1 MALANCRERECM
13 KINLEDASRNV
24 PLLKGRDPV
33 GAVYRSLIV
42 IGFCLVSGCATHTVK
57 STSYTPAIQATE
69 SVSEDLLLDVGIA
82 VFDPGIDELSSS
94 QKEIVNQDIRIA
106 ESQYVPFLL
115 AETLQRT
122 GNWGMVRVMPNSI
135 SPMDLYLSGTILNSD
150 GESMVL
156 RVTVEDSSGAHWY
169 TREYEEATSRFSYE
183 PSQKR
188 QNDPFQTIYN
198 SVANDLLAYKE
209 KKVGI
214 ADVEKIRA
222 ISELR
227 FAKSFIPEAFENYID
242 VDRNGE
248 FELIALPSDQD
259 PLLGRLRTIR
269 ERDFMFIDTVQ
280 DYYDTYAR
288 QMREPYDSWREQ
300 SFYETLELRELEASA
315 RRRIIAGGVAVL
327 GGLAA
332 ATSGGDYVTQTGG
345 AFGAGAG
352 AYMIKS
358 GFDKRAEAQMHRESL
373 RELGESLENDV
384 APRVIDLQDR
394 TITLS
399 GTVEE
404 QYQQWREILADL
416 YAYESGGL

>member
-1 MALANCRERECM
+1 MNKSLNA
-13 KINLEDASRNV
+13 RNQSV
-24 PLLKGRDPV
+24 F
-33 GAVYRSLIV
+33 YSQTRSLVASVSRLSI
-42 IGFCLVSGCATHTVK
+42 ILGLFWVSGCATHTVK
-57 STSYTPAIQATE
+57 STSYTPAIQAIE
-69 SVSEDLLLDVGIA
+69 SVPENLLMDVGVA
-82 VFDPGIDELSSS
+82 VFDPGIDELSRS
-94 QKEIVNQDIRIA
+94 QEEIVNQDIRIA

-122 GNWGMVRVMPNSI
+122 GNWGIVRVMPNTS

-150 GESMVL
+150 GESMAV
-156 RVTVEDSSGAHWY
+156 RVRVEDSTGEVWY
-169 TREYEEATSRFSYE
+169 TKEYNEATSRFSYE

-198 SVANDLLAYKE
+198 SIANDLLAFKE
-209 KKVGI
+209 KKIKI
-214 ADVEKIRA
+214 ADVEEIRA

-227 FAKSFIPEAFENYID
+227 FAKNFIPEAFEDYID

-248 FELIALPSDQD
+248 FVLVALPSEQD

-315 RRRIIAGGVAVL
+315 RRRILAGGVAVL

-404 QYQQWREILADL
+404 QYEQWREILADL

>member
-1 MALANCRERECM
+1 MNKSLNA
-13 KINLEDASRNV
+13 RNQSV
-24 PLLKGRDPV
+24 FYSQ
-33 GAVYRSLIV
+33 ARSLVASVSRLSI
-42 IGFCLVSGCATHTVK
+42 ILGLFWVSGCATHTVK
-57 STSYTPAIQATE
+57 STSYTPAIQAIE
-69 SVSEDLLLDVGIA
+69 SVPENLLMDVGVA
-82 VFDPGIDELSSS
+82 VFDPGIDELSRS
-94 QKEIVNQDIRIA
+94 QEEIVNQDIRIA

-122 GNWGMVRVMPNSI
+122 GNWGIVRVMPNTS

-150 GESMVL
+150 GESMAV
-156 RVTVEDSSGAHWY
+156 RVRVEDSTGEVWY
-169 TREYEEATSRFSYE
+169 TKEYNEATSRFSYE

-198 SVANDLLAYKE
+198 SIANDLLAFKE
-209 KKVGI
+209 KKIKI
-214 ADVEKIRA
+214 ADVEEIRA

-227 FAKSFIPEAFENYID
+227 FAKSFIPEAFEDYID

-248 FELIALPSDQD
+248 FVLVALPSEQD

-300 SFYETLELRELEASA
+300 SFYETLELRELEASD
-315 RRRIIAGGVAVL
+315 RRRILAGGVAVL

-404 QYQQWREILADL
+404 QYEQWREILADL

>member
-1 MALANCRERECM
+1 MNKSLNA
-13 KINLEDASRNV
+13 RNQSV
-24 PLLKGRDPV
+24 FYPQT
-33 GAVYRSLIV
+33 RSLVASVSRLSI
-42 IGFCLVSGCATHTVK
+42 ILGLFWVSGCATHTVK
-57 STSYTPAIQATE
+57 STSYTPAIQAIE
-69 SVSEDLLLDVGIA
+69 SVPENLLMDVGVA
-82 VFDPGIDELSSS
+82 VFDPGIDELSRS
-94 QKEIVNQDIRIA
+94 QEEIVNQDIRIA

-122 GNWGMVRVMPNSI
+122 GNWGIVRVMPNTS

-150 GESMVL
+150 GESMAV
-156 RVTVEDSSGAHWY
+156 RVRVEDSTGEVWY
-169 TREYEEATSRFSYE
+169 TKEYNEATSRFSYE

-198 SVANDLLAYKE
+198 SIANDLLAFKE
-209 KKVGI
+209 KKIKI
-214 ADVEKIRA
+214 ADVEEIRA

-227 FAKSFIPEAFENYID
+227 FAKSFIPEAFEDYID

-248 FELIALPSDQD
+248 FVLVALPSEQD

-315 RRRIIAGGVAVL
+315 RRRILAGGVAVL

-404 QYQQWREILADL
+404 QYEQWREILADL

>member
-1 MALANCRERECM
+1 MNKSLNA
-13 KINLEDASRNV
+13 RNQSV
-24 PLLKGRDPV
+24 FYSQ
-33 GAVYRSLIV
+33 ARSLVASVSRLSI
-42 IGFCLVSGCATHTVK
+42 ILGLFWVSGCATHTVK
-57 STSYTPAIQATE
+57 STSYTPAIQAIE
-69 SVSEDLLLDVGIA
+69 SVPENLLMDVGVA
-82 VFDPGIDELSSS
+82 VFDPGIDELSRS
-94 QKEIVNQDIRIA
+94 QEEIVNQDIRIA

-122 GNWGMVRVMPNSI
+122 GNWGIVRVMPNTS

-150 GESMVL
+150 GESMAV
-156 RVTVEDSSGAHWY
+156 RVRVEDSTGEVWY
-169 TREYEEATSRFSYE
+169 TKEYNEATSRFSYE

-198 SVANDLLAYKE
+198 SIANDLLAFKE
-209 KKVGI
+209 KKIKI
-214 ADVEKIRA
+214 ADVEEIRA

-227 FAKSFIPEAFENYID
+227 FAKSFIPEAFEDYID

-248 FELIALPSDQD
+248 FVLVALPSEQD

-315 RRRIIAGGVAVL
+315 RRRILAGGVAVL

-404 QYQQWREILADL
+404 QYEQWREILADL

>member
-1 MALANCRERECM
+1 MNKSLNA
-13 KINLEDASRNV
+13 RNQSV
-24 PLLKGRDPV
+24 FYSQ
-33 GAVYRSLIV
+33 ARSLVASVSRLSI
-42 IGFCLVSGCATHTVK
+42 ILGLFWVSGCATHTVK
-57 STSYTPAIQATE
+57 STSYTPAIQAIE
-69 SVSEDLLLDVGIA
+69 SVPENLLMDVGVA
-82 VFDPGIDELSSS
+82 VFDPGIDELSRS
-94 QKEIVNQDIRIA
+94 QEEIVNQDIRIA

-122 GNWGMVRVMPNSI
+122 GNWGIVRVMPNTS

-150 GESMVL
+150 GESMAV
-156 RVTVEDSSGAHWY
+156 RVRVEDSTGEVWY
-169 TREYEEATSRFSYE
+169 TKEYNEATSRFSYE

-198 SVANDLLAYKE
+198 SIANDLLAFKE
-209 KKVGI
+209 KKIKI
-214 ADVEKIRA
+214 ADVEEIRA

-227 FAKSFIPEAFENYID
+227 FAKSFIPEAFEDYID

-248 FELIALPSDQD
+248 FVLVALPSEQD

-315 RRRIIAGGVAVL
+315 RRRILAGGVAVL

-404 QYQQWREILADL
+404 QYEQWREILADL
-416 YAYESGGL
+416 YSYESGGL

>member
-1 MALANCRERECM
+1 MNKSLNA
-13 KINLEDASRNV
+13 RNQSV
-24 PLLKGRDPV
+24 F
-33 GAVYRSLIV
+33 YSQIRSLVESVSRLSI
-42 IGFCLVSGCATHTVK
+42 ILGLFWVSGCATHTVK
-57 STSYTPAIQATE
+57 STSYTPAIQAIE
-69 SVSEDLLLDVGIA
+69 SVPENLLMDVGVA
-82 VFDPGIDELSSS
+82 VFDPGIDELSRS
-94 QKEIVNQDIRIA
+94 QEEIVNQDIRIA

-122 GNWGMVRVMPNSI
+122 GNWGIVRVMPNTS

-150 GESMVL
+150 GESMAV
-156 RVTVEDSSGAHWY
+156 RVRVEDSTGEVWY
-169 TREYEEATSRFSYE
+169 TKEYNEATSRFSYE

-198 SVANDLLAYKE
+198 SIANDLLAFKE
-209 KKVGI
+209 KKIKI
-214 ADVEKIRA
+214 ADVEEIRA

-227 FAKSFIPEAFENYID
+227 FAKSFIPEAFEDYID

-248 FELIALPSDQD
+248 FSLVSLPSEQD

-315 RRRIIAGGVAVL
+315 RRRILAGGVAVL

-404 QYQQWREILADL
+404 QYEQWREILADL
-416 YAYESGGL
+416 YAYELGGL

>member
-1 MALANCRERECM
+1 MNKSLNA
-13 KINLEDASRNV
+13 RNQSV
-24 PLLKGRDPV
+24 F
-33 GAVYRSLIV
+33 YSQIRSLVESVSRLSI
-42 IGFCLVSGCATHTVK
+42 ILGLFWVSGCATHTVK
-57 STSYTPAIQATE
+57 STSYTPAIQAIE
-69 SVSEDLLLDVGIA
+69 SVPENLLMDVGVA
-82 VFDPGIDELSSS
+82 VFDPGIDELSRS
-94 QKEIVNQDIRIA
+94 QEEIVNQDIRIA

-122 GNWGMVRVMPNSI
+122 GNWGIVRVMPNTS

-150 GESMVL
+150 GESMAV
-156 RVTVEDSSGAHWY
+156 RVRVEDSTGEVWY
-169 TREYEEATSRFSYE
+169 TKEYNEATSRFSYE

-198 SVANDLLAYKE
+198 SIANDLLAFKE
-209 KKVGI
+209 KKIKI
-214 ADVEKIRA
+214 ADVEEIRA

-227 FAKSFIPEAFENYID
+227 FAKSFIPEAFEDYID

-248 FELIALPSDQD
+248 FVLIALPSEQD

-315 RRRIIAGGVAVL
+315 RRRILAGGVAVL

-404 QYQQWREILADL
+404 QYEQWREILADL

>member
-1 MALANCRERECM
+1 MNKSLNA
-13 KINLEDASRNV
+13 RNQSV
-24 PLLKGRDPV
+24 FYSQ
-33 GAVYRSLIV
+33 ARSLVASVSRLSI
-42 IGFCLVSGCATHTVK
+42 ILGLFWVSGCATHTVK
-57 STSYTPAIQATE
+57 STSYTPAIQAIE
-69 SVSEDLLLDVGIA
+69 SVPENLLMDVGVA
-82 VFDPGIDELSSS
+82 VFDPGIDELSRS
-94 QKEIVNQDIRIA
+94 QEEIVNQDIRIA

-122 GNWGMVRVMPNSI
+122 GNWGIVRVMPNTS

-150 GESMVL
+150 GESMAV
-156 RVTVEDSSGAHWY
+156 RVRVEDSTGEVWY
-169 TREYEEATSRFSYE
+169 TKEYNEATSRFSYE

-198 SVANDLLAYKE
+198 SIANDLLAFKE
-209 KKVGI
+209 KKIKI
-214 ADVEKIRA
+214 ADVEEIRA

-227 FAKSFIPEAFENYID
+227 FAKSFIPEAFEDYID

-248 FELIALPSDQD
+248 FVLVALPSEQD

-315 RRRIIAGGVAVL
+315 RRRILAGGVAVL

-404 QYQQWREILADL
+404 QYEQWREILADL
-416 YAYESGGL
+416 YAYELGGL

>member
-1 MALANCRERECM
+1 MNKSLNA
-13 KINLEDASRNV
+13 RNQSV
-24 PLLKGRDPV
+24 FYSQ
-33 GAVYRSLIV
+33 ARSLVASVSRLSI
-42 IGFCLVSGCATHTVK
+42 ILGLFWVSGCATHTVK
-57 STSYTPAIQATE
+57 STSYTPAIQAIE
-69 SVSEDLLLDVGIA
+69 SVPENLLMDVGVA
-82 VFDPGIDELSSS
+82 VFDPGIDELSRS
-94 QKEIVNQDIRIA
+94 QEEIVNQDIRIA

-122 GNWGMVRVMPNSI
+122 GNWGIVRVMPNTS

-150 GESMVL
+150 GESMAV
-156 RVTVEDSSGAHWY
+156 RVRVEDSTGEVWY
-169 TREYEEATSRFSYE
+169 TKEYNEATSRFSYE

-198 SVANDLLAYKE
+198 SIANDLLAFKE
-209 KKVGI
+209 KKIKI
-214 ADVEKIRA
+214 ADVEEIRA

-227 FAKSFIPEAFENYID
+227 FAKSFIPEAFEDYID

-248 FELIALPSDQD
+248 FVLVALPSEQD

-315 RRRIIAGGVAVL
+315 RRRILAGGVAVL

-404 QYQQWREILADL
+404 QYEQWREILADL
-416 YAYESGGL
+416 YAYESGDL

>member
-1 MALANCRERECM
+1 MNKSLNA
-13 KINLEDASRNV
+13 RNQSV
-24 PLLKGRDPV
+24 FYSQ
-33 GAVYRSLIV
+33 ARSLVVSVSRLSI
-42 IGFCLVSGCATHTVK
+42 ILGLFWVSGCATHTVK
-57 STSYTPAIQATE
+57 STSYTPAIQAIE
-69 SVSEDLLLDVGIA
+69 SVPENLLMDVGVA
-82 VFDPGIDELSSS
+82 VFDPGIDELSRS
-94 QKEIVNQDIRIA
+94 QEEIVNQDIRIA

-122 GNWGMVRVMPNSI
+122 GNWGIVRVMPNTS

-150 GESMVL
+150 GESMAV
-156 RVTVEDSSGAHWY
+156 RVRVEDSTGEVWY
-169 TREYEEATSRFSYE
+169 TKEYNEATSRFSYE

-198 SVANDLLAYKE
+198 SIANDLLAFKE
-209 KKVGI
+209 KKIKI
-214 ADVEKIRA
+214 ADVEEIRA

-227 FAKSFIPEAFENYID
+227 FAKNFIPEAFEDYID

-248 FELIALPSDQD
+248 FVLVALPSEQD

-315 RRRIIAGGVAVL
+315 RRRILAGGVAVL

-404 QYQQWREILADL
+404 QYEQWREILADL

>member
-1 MALANCRERECM
+1 MNKSLNA
-13 KINLEDASRNV
+13 RNQSV
-24 PLLKGRDPV
+24 FYPQT
-33 GAVYRSLIV
+33 RSLVASVSRLSI
-42 IGFCLVSGCATHTVK
+42 ILGLFWVSGCATHTVK
-57 STSYTPAIQATE
+57 STSYTPAIQAIE
-69 SVSEDLLLDVGIA
+69 SVPENLLMDVGVA
-82 VFDPGIDELSSS
+82 VFDPGIDELSRS
-94 QKEIVNQDIRIA
+94 QEEIVNQDIRIA

-122 GNWGMVRVMPNSI
+122 GNWGIVRVMPNTS

-150 GESMVL
+150 GESMAV
-156 RVTVEDSSGAHWY
+156 RVRVEDSTGEVWY
-169 TREYEEATSRFSYE
+169 TKEYNEATSRFSYE

-198 SVANDLLAYKE
+198 SIANDLLAFKE
-209 KKVGI
+209 KKIKI
-214 ADVEKIRA
+214 ADVEEIRA

-227 FAKSFIPEAFENYID
+227 FAKSFIPEAFEDYID

-248 FELIALPSDQD
+248 FVLVALPSEQD

-315 RRRIIAGGVAVL
+315 RRRILAGGVAVL

-404 QYQQWREILADL
+404 QYEQWREILADL
-416 YAYESGGL
+416 YAYESGDL

>member
-1 MALANCRERECM
+1 MNKSLNA
-13 KINLEDASRNV
+13 RNQSV
-24 PLLKGRDPV
+24 FYSQ
-33 GAVYRSLIV
+33 ARSLVASVSRLSI
-42 IGFCLVSGCATHTVK
+42 ILGLFWVSGCATHTVK
-57 STSYTPAIQATE
+57 STSYTPAIQAIE
-69 SVSEDLLLDVGIA
+69 SVPENLLMDVGVA
-82 VFDPGIDELSSS
+82 VFDPGIDELSRS
-94 QKEIVNQDIRIA
+94 QEEIVNQDIRIA

-122 GNWGMVRVMPNSI
+122 GNWVIVRVMPNTS

-150 GESMVL
+150 GESMAV
-156 RVTVEDSSGAHWY
+156 RVRVEDSTGEVWY
-169 TREYEEATSRFSYE
+169 TKEYNEATSRFSYE

-198 SVANDLLAYKE
+198 SIANDLLAFKE
-209 KKVGI
+209 KKIKI
-214 ADVEKIRA
+214 ADVEEIRA

-227 FAKSFIPEAFENYID
+227 FAKNFIPEAFEDYID

-248 FELIALPSDQD
+248 FVLVALPSEQD

-315 RRRIIAGGVAVL
+315 RRRILAGGVAVL

-404 QYQQWREILADL
+404 QYEQWREILADL
-416 YAYESGGL
+416 YAYELGGL

>member
-1 MALANCRERECM
+1 MNKSLNA
-13 KINLEDASRNV
+13 RNQSV
-24 PLLKGRDPV
+24 F
-33 GAVYRSLIV
+33 YSQTRSLVASVSRLSI
-42 IGFCLVSGCATHTVK
+42 ILGLFWVSGCATHTVK
-57 STSYTPAIQATE
+57 STSYTPAIQAIE
-69 SVSEDLLLDVGIA
+69 SVPENLLMDVGVA
-82 VFDPGIDELSSS
+82 VFDPGIDELSRS
-94 QKEIVNQDIRIA
+94 QEEIVNQDIRIA

-122 GNWGMVRVMPNSI
+122 GNWGIVRVMPNTS

-150 GESMVL
+150 GESMAV
-156 RVTVEDSSGAHWY
+156 RVRVEDSTGEVWY
-169 TREYEEATSRFSYE
+169 TKEYNEATSRFSYE

-198 SVANDLLAYKE
+198 SIANDLLAFKE
-209 KKVGI
+209 KKIKI
-214 ADVEKIRA
+214 ADVEEIRA

-227 FAKSFIPEAFENYID
+227 FAKSFIPEAFEDYID

-248 FELIALPSDQD
+248 FSLVSLPSEQD

-315 RRRIIAGGVAVL
+315 RRRILAGGVAVL

-404 QYQQWREILADL
+404 QYEQWREILADL

>member
-1 MALANCRERECM
+1 MNKSLNA
-13 KINLEDASRNV
+13 RNQSV
-24 PLLKGRDPV
+24 FYSQ
-33 GAVYRSLIV
+33 ARSLVASVSRLSI
-42 IGFCLVSGCATHTVK
+42 ILGLFWVSGCATHTVK
-57 STSYTPAIQATE
+57 STSYTPAIQAIE
-69 SVSEDLLLDVGIA
+69 SVPENLLMDVGVA
-82 VFDPGIDELSSS
+82 VFDPGIDELSRS
-94 QKEIVNQDIRIA
+94 QEEIVNQDIRIA

-122 GNWGMVRVMPNSI
+122 GNWGIVRVMPNTS

-150 GESMVL
+150 GESMAV
-156 RVTVEDSSGAHWY
+156 RVRVEDSTGEIWY
-169 TREYEEATSRFSYE
+169 TKEYKEATSRFSYE

-198 SVANDLLAYKE
+198 SIANDLLAFKE
-209 KKVGI
+209 KKIKI
-214 ADVEKIRA
+214 ADVEEIRA

-227 FAKSFIPEAFENYID
+227 FAKSFIPEAFEDYID

-248 FELIALPSDQD
+248 FVLVALPSEQD

-315 RRRIIAGGVAVL
+315 RRRILAGGVAVL

-404 QYQQWREILADL
+404 QYEQWREILADL

>member
-1 MALANCRERECM
+1 MNKSLNA
-13 KINLEDASRNV
+13 RNQSV
-24 PLLKGRDPV
+24 F
-33 GAVYRSLIV
+33 YSQIRSLVESVSRLSI
-42 IGFCLVSGCATHTVK
+42 ILGLFWVSGCATHTVK
-57 STSYTPAIQATE
+57 STSYTPAIQAIE
-69 SVSEDLLLDVGIA
+69 SVPENLLMDVGVA
-82 VFDPGIDELSSS
+82 VFDPGIDELSRS
-94 QKEIVNQDIRIA
+94 QEEIVNQDIRIA

-122 GNWGMVRVMPNSI
+122 GNWGIVRVMPNTS

-150 GESMVL
+150 GESMAV
-156 RVTVEDSSGAHWY
+156 RVRVEDSTGEVWY
-169 TREYEEATSRFSYE
+169 TKEYNEATSRFSYE

-198 SVANDLLAYKE
+198 SIANDLLAFKE
-209 KKVGI
+209 KKIKI
-214 ADVEKIRA
+214 ADVEEIRA

-227 FAKSFIPEAFENYID
+227 FAKSFIPEAFEDYID

-248 FELIALPSDQD
+248 FVLVALPSEQD

-315 RRRIIAGGVAVL
+315 RRRILAGGVAVL

-404 QYQQWREILADL
+404 QYEQWREILADL
-416 YAYESGGL
+416 YAYELGGL

>member
-1 MALANCRERECM
+1 MNKSLNA
-13 KINLEDASRNV
+13 RNQSV
-24 PLLKGRDPV
+24 F
-33 GAVYRSLIV
+33 YSQIRSLVESVSRLSI
-42 IGFCLVSGCATHTVK
+42 ILGLFWVSGCATHTVK
-57 STSYTPAIQATE
+57 STSYTPAIQAIE
-69 SVSEDLLLDVGIA
+69 SVPENLLMDVGVA
-82 VFDPGIDELSSS
+82 VFDPGIDELSRS
-94 QKEIVNQDIRIA
+94 QEEIVNQDIRIA

-122 GNWGMVRVMPNSI
+122 GNWGIVRVMPNTS

-150 GESMVL
+150 GESMAV
-156 RVTVEDSSGAHWY
+156 RVRVEDSTGEIWY
-169 TREYEEATSRFSYE
+169 TKEYNEATSRFSYE

-198 SVANDLLAYKE
+198 SIANDLLAFKE
-209 KKVGI
+209 KKIKI
-214 ADVEKIRA
+214 ADVEEIRA

-227 FAKSFIPEAFENYID
+227 FAKSFIPEAFEDYID

-248 FELIALPSDQD
+248 FVLVALPSEQD

-315 RRRIIAGGVAVL
+315 RRRILAGGVAVL

-404 QYQQWREILADL
+404 QYEQWREILADL

>member
-1 MALANCRERECM
+1 MNKSLNA
-13 KINLEDASRNV
+13 RNQSV
-24 PLLKGRDPV
+24 F
-33 GAVYRSLIV
+33 YSQTRSLVASVSRLSI
-42 IGFCLVSGCATHTVK
+42 ILGLFWVSGCATHTVK
-57 STSYTPAIQATE
+57 STSYTPAIQAIE
-69 SVSEDLLLDVGIA
+69 SVPENLLMDVGVA
-82 VFDPGIDELSSS
+82 VFDPGIDELSRS
-94 QKEIVNQDIRIA
+94 QEEIVNQDIRIA

-122 GNWGMVRVMPNSI
+122 GNWGIVRVMPNTS

-150 GESMVL
+150 GESMAV
-156 RVTVEDSSGAHWY
+156 RVRVEDSTGEVWY
-169 TREYEEATSRFSYE
+169 TKEYNEATSRFSYE

-198 SVANDLLAYKE
+198 SIANDLLAFKE
-209 KKVGI
+209 KKIKI
-214 ADVEKIRA
+214 ADVEEIRA

-227 FAKSFIPEAFENYID
+227 FAKSFIPEAFEDYID

-248 FELIALPSDQD
+248 FVLVALPSEQD

-315 RRRIIAGGVAVL
+315 RRRILAGGVAVL

-404 QYQQWREILADL
+404 QYEQWREILADL

>member
-1 MALANCRERECM
+1 MNKSLNA
-13 KINLEDASRNV
+13 RNQSV
-24 PLLKGRDPV
+24 FYSQ
-33 GAVYRSLIV
+33 ARSLVASVSRLSI
-42 IGFCLVSGCATHTVK
+42 ILGLFWVSGCATHTVK
-57 STSYTPAIQATE
+57 STSYTPAIQAIE
-69 SVSEDLLLDVGIA
+69 SVPENLLMDVGVA
-82 VFDPGIDELSSS
+82 VFDPGIDELSRS
-94 QKEIVNQDIRIA
+94 QEEIVNQDIRIA

-122 GNWGMVRVMPNSI
+122 GNWGIVRVMPNTS

-150 GESMVL
+150 GESMAV
-156 RVTVEDSSGAHWY
+156 RVRVEDSTGEVWY
-169 TREYEEATSRFSYE
+169 TKEYNEATSRFSYE

-198 SVANDLLAYKE
+198 SIANDLLAFKE
-209 KKVGI
+209 KKIKI
-214 ADVEKIRA
+214 ADVEEIRA

-227 FAKSFIPEAFENYID
+227 FAKSFIPEAFEDYID

-248 FELIALPSDQD
+248 FVLVALPAEQD

-315 RRRIIAGGVAVL
+315 RRRILAGGVAVL

-404 QYQQWREILADL
+404 QYEQWREILADL

>member
-1 MALANCRERECM
+1 MNKSLNA
-13 KINLEDASRNV
+13 RNQSV
-24 PLLKGRDPV
+24 F
-33 GAVYRSLIV
+33 YSQTRSLVASVSRLSI
-42 IGFCLVSGCATHTVK
+42 ILGLFWVSGCATHTVK
-57 STSYTPAIQATE
+57 STSYTPAIQAIE
-69 SVSEDLLLDVGIA
+69 SVPENLLMDVGVA
-82 VFDPGIDELSSS
+82 VFDPGIDELSRS
-94 QKEIVNQDIRIA
+94 QEEIVNQDIRIA

-122 GNWGMVRVMPNSI
+122 GNWGIVRVMPNTS

-150 GESMVL
+150 GESMAV
-156 RVTVEDSSGAHWY
+156 RVRVEDSTGEIWY
-169 TREYEEATSRFSYE
+169 TKEYNEATSRFSYE

-198 SVANDLLAYKE
+198 SIANDLLAFKE
-209 KKVGI
+209 KKIKI
-214 ADVEKIRA
+214 ADVEEIRA

-227 FAKSFIPEAFENYID
+227 FAKSFIPEAFEDYID

-248 FELIALPSDQD
+248 FVLVALPSEQD

-315 RRRIIAGGVAVL
+315 RRRILAGGVAVL

-332 ATSGGDYVTQTGG
+332 ATSGGDYVTQTSGVV
-345 AFGAGAG
+345 GAGAG
-352 AYMIKS
+352 AYMIKR

-404 QYQQWREILADL
+404 QYEQWREILADL
-416 YAYESGGL
+416 YAYELGGL

>member
-1 MALANCRERECM
+1 MNKSLNA
-13 KINLEDASRNV
+13 RNQS
-24 PLLKGRDPV
+24 
-33 GAVYRSLIV
+33 AFYSQTRSLVASVSRLFI
-42 IGFCLVSGCATHTVK
+42 ILGLFWVSGCATHTVK
-57 STSYTPAIQATE
+57 STSYTPAIQAIE
-69 SVSEDLLLDVGIA
+69 SVPENLLMDVGVA
-82 VFDPGIDELSSS
+82 VFDPGIDELSRS
-94 QKEIVNQDIRIA
+94 QEEIVNQDIRIA

-122 GNWGMVRVMPNSI
+122 GNWGIVRVMPNTS

-150 GESMVL
+150 GESMAV
-156 RVTVEDSSGAHWY
+156 RVRVEDSTGEVWY
-169 TREYEEATSRFSYE
+169 TKEYNEATSRFSYE

-198 SVANDLLAYKE
+198 SIANDLLAFKE
-209 KKVGI
+209 KKIKI
-214 ADVEKIRA
+214 ADVEEIRA

-227 FAKSFIPEAFENYID
+227 FAKSFIPEAFEDYID

-248 FELIALPSDQD
+248 FVLVALPSEQD

-315 RRRIIAGGVAVL
+315 RRRILAGGVAVL

-404 QYQQWREILADL
+404 QYEQWREILADL

>member
-1 MALANCRERECM
+1 MNKSLNA
-13 KINLEDASRNV
+13 RNQSV
-24 PLLKGRDPV
+24 FYSQ
-33 GAVYRSLIV
+33 ARSLVASVSRLSI
-42 IGFCLVSGCATHTVK
+42 ILGLFWVSGCATHTVK
-57 STSYTPAIQATE
+57 STSYTPAIQAIE
-69 SVSEDLLLDVGIA
+69 SVPENLLMDVGVA
-82 VFDPGIDELSSS
+82 VFDPGIDELSRS
-94 QKEIVNQDIRIA
+94 QEEIVNQDIRIA

-122 GNWGMVRVMPNSI
+122 GNWGIVRVMPNTS

-150 GESMVL
+150 GESMAV
-156 RVTVEDSSGAHWY
+156 RVRVEDSTGEIWY
-169 TREYEEATSRFSYE
+169 TKEYNEATSRFSYE

-198 SVANDLLAYKE
+198 SIANDLLAFKE
-209 KKVGI
+209 KKIKI
-214 ADVEKIRA
+214 ADVEEIRA

-227 FAKSFIPEAFENYID
+227 FAKSFIPEAFEDYID

-248 FELIALPSDQD
+248 FVLVALPSEQD

-315 RRRIIAGGVAVL
+315 RRRILAGGVAVL

-404 QYQQWREILADL
+404 QYEQWREILADL

>member
-1 MALANCRERECM
+1 MNKSLNA
-13 KINLEDASRNV
+13 RNQSV
-24 PLLKGRDPV
+24 F
-33 GAVYRSLIV
+33 YSQTRSLVASVSRLSI
-42 IGFCLVSGCATHTVK
+42 ILGLFWVSGCATHTVK
-57 STSYTPAIQATE
+57 STSYTPAIQAIE
-69 SVSEDLLLDVGIA
+69 SVPENLLMDVGVA
-82 VFDPGIDELSSS
+82 VFDPGIDELSRS
-94 QKEIVNQDIRIA
+94 QEEIVNQDIRIA

-122 GNWGMVRVMPNSI
+122 GNWGIVRVMPNTS

-150 GESMVL
+150 GESMAV
-156 RVTVEDSSGAHWY
+156 RVRVEDSTGEVWY
-169 TREYEEATSRFSYE
+169 TKEYNEATSRFSYE

-198 SVANDLLAYKE
+198 SIANDLLAFKE
-209 KKVGI
+209 KKIKI
-214 ADVEKIRA
+214 ADVEEIRA

-227 FAKSFIPEAFENYID
+227 FAKSFIPEAFEDYID

-248 FELIALPSDQD
+248 FVLVALPSEQD

-315 RRRIIAGGVAVL
+315 RRRILAGGVAVL

-404 QYQQWREILADL
+404 QYEQWREILADL
-416 YAYESGGL
+416 YAYELGGL

>member
-1 MALANCRERECM
+1 MNKSLNA
-13 KINLEDASRNV
+13 RNQSV
-24 PLLKGRDPV
+24 F
-33 GAVYRSLIV
+33 YSQTRSLVASVSRLSI
-42 IGFCLVSGCATHTVK
+42 ILGLFWVSGCATHTVK
-57 STSYTPAIQATE
+57 STSYTPAIQAIE
-69 SVSEDLLLDVGIA
+69 SVPENLLMDVGVA
-82 VFDPGIDELSSS
+82 VFDPGIDELSRS
-94 QKEIVNQDIRIA
+94 QEEIVNQDIRIA

-122 GNWGMVRVMPNSI
+122 GNWGIVRVMPNTS

-150 GESMVL
+150 GESMAV
-156 RVTVEDSSGAHWY
+156 RVRVEDSTGEVWY
-169 TREYEEATSRFSYE
+169 TKEYNEATSRFSYE

-198 SVANDLLAYKE
+198 SIANDLLAFKE
-209 KKVGI
+209 KKIKI
-214 ADVEKIRA
+214 AEVEEIRA

-227 FAKSFIPEAFENYID
+227 FAKSFIPEAFEDYID

-248 FELIALPSDQD
+248 FVLVALPSEQD

-315 RRRIIAGGVAVL
+315 RRRILAGGVAVL

-404 QYQQWREILADL
+404 QYEQWREILADL

>member
-1 MALANCRERECM
+1 MNKSLNA
-13 KINLEDASRNV
+13 RNQSV
-24 PLLKGRDPV
+24 F
-33 GAVYRSLIV
+33 YSQIRSLVEFVSRLSI
-42 IGFCLVSGCATHTVK
+42 ILGLFWVSGCATHTVK
-57 STSYTPAIQATE
+57 STSYTPAIQAIE
-69 SVSEDLLLDVGIA
+69 SVPENLLMDVGVA
-82 VFDPGIDELSSS
+82 VFDPGIDELSRS
-94 QKEIVNQDIRIA
+94 QEEIVNQDIRIA

-122 GNWGMVRVMPNSI
+122 GNWGIVRVMPNTS

-150 GESMVL
+150 GESMAV
-156 RVTVEDSSGAHWY
+156 RVRVEDSTGEVWY
-169 TREYEEATSRFSYE
+169 TKEYNEATSRFSYE

-198 SVANDLLAYKE
+198 SIANDLLAFKE
-209 KKVGI
+209 KKIKI
-214 ADVEKIRA
+214 ADVEEIRA

-227 FAKSFIPEAFENYID
+227 FAKNFIPEAFEDYID

-248 FELIALPSDQD
+248 FVLVALPSEQD

-315 RRRIIAGGVAVL
+315 RRRILAGGVAVL

-404 QYQQWREILADL
+404 QYEQWREILADL

>member
-1 MALANCRERECM
+1 MNKSLNA
-13 KINLEDASRNV
+13 RNQSV
-24 PLLKGRDPV
+24 F
-33 GAVYRSLIV
+33 YSQTRSLVASVSRLFI
-42 IGFCLVSGCATHTVK
+42 ILGLFWVSGCATHTVK
-57 STSYTPAIQATE
+57 STSYTPAIQAIE
-69 SVSEDLLLDVGIA
+69 SVPENLLMDVGVA
-82 VFDPGIDELSSS
+82 VFDPGIDELSRS
-94 QKEIVNQDIRIA
+94 QEEIVNQDIRIA

-122 GNWGMVRVMPNSI
+122 GNWGIVRVMPNTS

-150 GESMVL
+150 GESMAV
-156 RVTVEDSSGAHWY
+156 RVRVEDSTGEVWY
-169 TREYEEATSRFSYE
+169 TKEYNEATSRFSYE

-198 SVANDLLAYKE
+198 SIANDLLAFKE
-209 KKVGI
+209 KKIKI
-214 ADVEKIRA
+214 ADVEEIRA

-227 FAKSFIPEAFENYID
+227 FAKSFIPEAFEDYID

-248 FELIALPSDQD
+248 FVLVALPSEQD

-315 RRRIIAGGVAVL
+315 RRRILAGGVAVL

-404 QYQQWREILADL
+404 QYEQWREILADL

>member
-1 MALANCRERECM
+1 VFYSQA
-13 KINLEDASRNV
+13 
-24 PLLKGRDPV
+24 
-33 GAVYRSLIV
+33 RSLVASVSRLSI
-42 IGFCLVSGCATHTVK
+42 ILGLFWVSGCATHTVK
-57 STSYTPAIQATE
+57 STSYTPAIQAIE
-69 SVSEDLLLDVGIA
+69 SVPENLLMDVGVA
-82 VFDPGIDELSSS
+82 VFDPGIDELSRS
-94 QKEIVNQDIRIA
+94 QEEIVNQDIRIA

-122 GNWGMVRVMPNSI
+122 GNWGIVRVMPNTS

-150 GESMVL
+150 GESMAV
-156 RVTVEDSSGAHWY
+156 RVRVEDSTGEVWY
-169 TREYEEATSRFSYE
+169 TKEYNEATSRFSYE

-198 SVANDLLAYKE
+198 SIANDLLAFKE
-209 KKVGI
+209 KKIKI
-214 ADVEKIRA
+214 ADVEEIRA

-227 FAKSFIPEAFENYID
+227 FAKSFIPEAFEDYID

-248 FELIALPSDQD
+248 FVLVALPSEQD

-315 RRRIIAGGVAVL
+315 RRRILAGGVAVL

-404 QYQQWREILADL
+404 QYEQWREILADL

>member
-1 MALANCRERECM
+1 MNKSLNA
-13 KINLEDASRNV
+13 RNQSV
-24 PLLKGRDPV
+24 F
-33 GAVYRSLIV
+33 YSQIRSLVESVSRLSI
-42 IGFCLVSGCATHTVK
+42 ILGLFWVSGCATHTVK
-57 STSYTPAIQATE
+57 STSYTPAIQAIE
-69 SVSEDLLLDVGIA
+69 SVPENLLMDVGVA
-82 VFDPGIDELSSS
+82 VFDPGIDELSRS
-94 QKEIVNQDIRIA
+94 QEEIVNQDIRIA

-122 GNWGMVRVMPNSI
+122 GNWGIVRVMPNTS

-150 GESMVL
+150 GESMAV
-156 RVTVEDSSGAHWY
+156 RVRVEDSTGEVWY
-169 TREYEEATSRFSYE
+169 TKEYNEATSRFSYE

-198 SVANDLLAYKE
+198 SIANDLLAFKE
-209 KKVGI
+209 KKIKI
-214 ADVEKIRA
+214 ADVEEIRA

-227 FAKSFIPEAFENYID
+227 FAKSFIPEAFEDYID

-248 FELIALPSDQD
+248 FVLVALPSEQD

-315 RRRIIAGGVAVL
+315 RRRILAGGVAVL

-404 QYQQWREILADL
+404 QYEQWREILADL

>member
-1 MALANCRERECM
+1 VFYSQA
-13 KINLEDASRNV
+13 
-24 PLLKGRDPV
+24 
-33 GAVYRSLIV
+33 RSLVASVSRLSI
-42 IGFCLVSGCATHTVK
+42 ILGLFWVSGCATHTVK
-57 STSYTPAIQATE
+57 STSYTPAIQAIE
-69 SVSEDLLLDVGIA
+69 SVPENLLMDVGVA
-82 VFDPGIDELSSS
+82 VFDPGIDELSRS
-94 QKEIVNQDIRIA
+94 QEEIVNQDIRIA

-122 GNWGMVRVMPNSI
+122 GNWGIVRVMPNTS

-150 GESMVL
+150 GESMAV
-156 RVTVEDSSGAHWY
+156 RVRVEDSTGEVWY
-169 TREYEEATSRFSYE
+169 TKEYNEATSRFSYE

-198 SVANDLLAYKE
+198 SIANDLLAFKE
-209 KKVGI
+209 KKIKI
-214 ADVEKIRA
+214 ADVEEIRA

-227 FAKSFIPEAFENYID
+227 FAKSFIPEAFEDYID

-248 FELIALPSDQD
+248 FVLVALPSEQD

-315 RRRIIAGGVAVL
+315 RRRILAGGVAVL

-404 QYQQWREILADL
+404 QYEQWREILADL
-416 YAYESGGL
+416 YAYELGGL

>member
-1 MALANCRERECM
+1 MNKSLNA
-13 KINLEDASRNV
+13 RNQSV
-24 PLLKGRDPV
+24 FYSQ
-33 GAVYRSLIV
+33 ARSLVASVSRLSI
-42 IGFCLVSGCATHTVK
+42 ILGLFWVSGCATHTVK
-57 STSYTPAIQATE
+57 STSYTPAIQAIE
-69 SVSEDLLLDVGIA
+69 SVPENLLMDVGVA
-82 VFDPGIDELSSS
+82 VFDPGIDELSRS
-94 QKEIVNQDIRIA
+94 QEEIVNQDIRIA

-122 GNWGMVRVMPNSI
+122 GNWGIVRVMPNTS

-150 GESMVL
+150 GESMAV
-156 RVTVEDSSGAHWY
+156 RVRVEDSTGEVWY
-169 TREYEEATSRFSYE
+169 TKEYNEATSRFSYE

-198 SVANDLLAYKE
+198 SIANDLLAFKE
-209 KKVGI
+209 KKIKI
-214 ADVEKIRA
+214 ADVEEIRA

-227 FAKSFIPEAFENYID
+227 FAKSFIPEAFEDYID

-248 FELIALPSDQD
+248 FVLVALPSEQD

-315 RRRIIAGGVAVL
+315 RRRILAGGVAVL

-384 APRVIDLQDR
+384 LPA
-394 TITLS
+394 S
-399 GTVEE
+399 
-404 QYQQWREILADL
+404 
-416 YAYESGGL
+416 

>member
-1 MALANCRERECM
+1 MNKSLNA
-13 KINLEDASRNV
+13 RNQSV
-24 PLLKGRDPV
+24 FYSQ
-33 GAVYRSLIV
+33 ARSLVASVSRLSI
-42 IGFCLVSGCATHTVK
+42 ILGLFWVSGCATHTVK
-57 STSYTPAIQATE
+57 STSYTPAIQAIE
-69 SVSEDLLLDVGIA
+69 SVPENLLMDVGVA
-82 VFDPGIDELSSS
+82 VFDPGIDELSRS
-94 QKEIVNQDIRIA
+94 QEEIVNQDIRIA

-122 GNWGMVRVMPNSI
+122 GNWGIVRVMPNTS

-150 GESMVL
+150 GESMAV
-156 RVTVEDSSGAHWY
+156 RVRVEDSTGEVWY
-169 TREYEEATSRFSYE
+169 TKEYNEATSRFSYE

-198 SVANDLLAYKE
+198 SIANDLLAFKE
-209 KKVGI
+209 KKIKI
-214 ADVEKIRA
+214 ADVEEIRA

-227 FAKSFIPEAFENYID
+227 FAKNFIPEAFEDYID

-248 FELIALPSDQD
+248 FVLVALPSEQD

-315 RRRIIAGGVAVL
+315 RRRILAGGVAVL

-404 QYQQWREILADL
+404 QYEQWREILADL

>member
-1 MALANCRERECM
+1 MNKSLNA
-13 KINLEDASRNV
+13 RNQSV
-24 PLLKGRDPV
+24 FYSQ
-33 GAVYRSLIV
+33 ARSLVASVSRLSI
-42 IGFCLVSGCATHTVK
+42 IFGLFWVSGCATHTVK
-57 STSYTPAIQATE
+57 STSYTPAIQAIE
-69 SVSEDLLLDVGIA
+69 SVPENLLMDVGVA
-82 VFDPGIDELSSS
+82 VFDPGIDELSRS
-94 QKEIVNQDIRIA
+94 QEEIVNQDIRIA

-122 GNWGMVRVMPNSI
+122 GNWGIVRVMPNTS

-150 GESMVL
+150 GESMAV
-156 RVTVEDSSGAHWY
+156 RVRVEDSTGEVWY
-169 TREYEEATSRFSYE
+169 TKEYNEATSRFSYE

-198 SVANDLLAYKE
+198 SIANDLLAFKE
-209 KKVGI
+209 KKIKI
-214 ADVEKIRA
+214 ADVEEIRA

-227 FAKSFIPEAFENYID
+227 FAKSFIPEAFEDYID

-248 FELIALPSDQD
+248 FVLVALPSEQD

-315 RRRIIAGGVAVL
+315 RRRILAGGVAVL

-404 QYQQWREILADL
+404 QYEQWREILADL

>member
-1 MALANCRERECM
+1 MNKSLNA
-13 KINLEDASRNV
+13 RNQSV
-24 PLLKGRDPV
+24 F
-33 GAVYRSLIV
+33 YSQIRSLVESVSRLSI
-42 IGFCLVSGCATHTVK
+42 ILGLFWVSGCATHTVK
-57 STSYTPAIQATE
+57 STSYTPAIQAIE
-69 SVSEDLLLDVGIA
+69 SVPENLLMDVGVA
-82 VFDPGIDELSSS
+82 VFDPGIDELSRS
-94 QKEIVNQDIRIA
+94 QEEIVNQDIRIA

-122 GNWGMVRVMPNSI
+122 RNWGIVRVMPNTS

-150 GESMVL
+150 GESMAV
-156 RVTVEDSSGAHWY
+156 RVRVEDSTGEVWY
-169 TREYEEATSRFSYE
+169 TKEYNEATSRFSYE

-198 SVANDLLAYKE
+198 SIANDLLAFKE
-209 KKVGI
+209 KKIKI
-214 ADVEKIRA
+214 ADVEEIRA

-227 FAKSFIPEAFENYID
+227 FAKSFIPEAFEDYID

-248 FELIALPSDQD
+248 FVLVALPSEQD

-315 RRRIIAGGVAVL
+315 RRRILAGGVAVL

-404 QYQQWREILADL
+404 QYEQWREILADL
-416 YAYESGGL
+416 YAYELGGL

>member
-1 MALANCRERECM
+1 MNKSLNA
-13 KINLEDASRNV
+13 RNQSV
-24 PLLKGRDPV
+24 FYSQV
-33 GAVYRSLIV
+33 RSLVASVSRLSI
-42 IGFCLVSGCATHTVK
+42 IFGLFWVSGCATHTVK
-57 STSYTPAIQATE
+57 STSYTPAIQAIE
-69 SVSEDLLLDVGIA
+69 SVPENLLMDVGVA
-82 VFDPGIDELSSS
+82 VFDPGIDELSRS
-94 QKEIVNQDIRIA
+94 QEEIVNQDIRIA

-122 GNWGMVRVMPNSI
+122 GNWGIVRVMPNTS

-150 GESMVL
+150 GESMAV
-156 RVTVEDSSGAHWY
+156 RVRVEDSTGEVWY
-169 TREYEEATSRFSYE
+169 TKEYNEATSRFSYE

-198 SVANDLLAYKE
+198 SIANDLLAFKE
-209 KKVGI
+209 KKIKI
-214 ADVEKIRA
+214 ADVEEIRA

-227 FAKSFIPEAFENYID
+227 FAKSFIPEAFEDYID

-248 FELIALPSDQD
+248 FVLVALPSEQD

-315 RRRIIAGGVAVL
+315 RRRILAGGVAVL

-404 QYQQWREILADL
+404 QYEQWREILADL

>member
-1 MALANCRERECM
+1 MNKSLNA
-13 KINLEDASRNV
+13 RNQSV
-24 PLLKGRDPV
+24 F
-33 GAVYRSLIV
+33 YSQIRSLVESVSRLSI
-42 IGFCLVSGCATHTVK
+42 ILGLFWVSGCATHTVK
-57 STSYTPAIQATE
+57 STSYTPAIQAIE
-69 SVSEDLLLDVGIA
+69 SVPENLLMDVGVA
-82 VFDPGIDELSSS
+82 VFDPGIDELSRS
-94 QKEIVNQDIRIA
+94 QEEIVNQDIRIA

-122 GNWGMVRVMPNSI
+122 GNWGIVRVMPNTS

-150 GESMVL
+150 GESMAV
-156 RVTVEDSSGAHWY
+156 RVRVEDSTGEVWY
-169 TREYEEATSRFSYE
+169 TKEYNEATSRFSYE

-198 SVANDLLAYKE
+198 SIANDLLAFKE
-209 KKVGI
+209 KKIKI
-214 ADVEKIRA
+214 ADVEEIRA

-227 FAKSFIPEAFENYID
+227 FAKSFIPEAFEDYID

-248 FELIALPSDQD
+248 FVLVALPSEQD

-315 RRRIIAGGVAVL
+315 RRRILAGGVAVL

-373 RELGESLENDV
+373 RELGESLEYDV

-404 QYQQWREILADL
+404 QYEQWREILADL

>member
-1 MALANCRERECM
+1 MNKSLNA
-13 KINLEDASRNV
+13 RNQSV
-24 PLLKGRDPV
+24 FYSQ
-33 GAVYRSLIV
+33 ARSLVASVSRLSI
-42 IGFCLVSGCATHTVK
+42 ILGLFWVSGCATHTVK
-57 STSYTPAIQATE
+57 STSYTPAIQAIE
-69 SVSEDLLLDVGIA
+69 SVPENLLMDVGVA
-82 VFDPGIDELSSS
+82 VFDPGIDELSRS
-94 QKEIVNQDIRIA
+94 QEEIVNQDIRIA

-122 GNWGMVRVMPNSI
+122 GNWGIVRVMPNTS

-150 GESMVL
+150 GESMAV
-156 RVTVEDSSGAHWY
+156 RVRVEDSTGEVWY
-169 TREYEEATSRFSYE
+169 TKEYNEATSRFSYE

-198 SVANDLLAYKE
+198 SIANDLLAFKE
-209 KKVGI
+209 KKIKI
-214 ADVEKIRA
+214 ADVEEIRA

-227 FAKSFIPEAFENYID
+227 FAKNFIPEAFEDYID

-248 FELIALPSDQD
+248 FVLVALPSEQD

-315 RRRIIAGGVAVL
+315 RRRILAGGVAVL

-404 QYQQWREILADL
+404 QYEQWREILADL
-416 YAYESGGL
+416 YAYELGGL

>member
-1 MALANCRERECM
+1 MNKSLNA
-13 KINLEDASRNV
+13 RNQSV
-24 PLLKGRDPV
+24 F
-33 GAVYRSLIV
+33 YSQTRSLVASVSRLSI
-42 IGFCLVSGCATHTVK
+42 ILGLFWVSGCATHTVK
-57 STSYTPAIQATE
+57 STSYTPAIQAIE
-69 SVSEDLLLDVGIA
+69 SVPENLLMDVGVA
-82 VFDPGIDELSSS
+82 VFDPGIDELSRS
-94 QKEIVNQDIRIA
+94 QEEIVNQDIRIA

-122 GNWGMVRVMPNSI
+122 GNWGIVRVMPNTS

-150 GESMVL
+150 GESMAV
-156 RVTVEDSSGAHWY
+156 RVRVEDSTGEIWY
-169 TREYEEATSRFSYE
+169 TKEYNEATSRFSYE

-198 SVANDLLAYKE
+198 SIANDLLAFKE
-209 KKVGI
+209 KKIKI
-214 ADVEKIRA
+214 ADVEEIRA

-227 FAKSFIPEAFENYID
+227 FAKSFIPEAFEDYID

-248 FELIALPSDQD
+248 FVLVALPSEQD

-315 RRRIIAGGVAVL
+315 RRRILAGGVAVL

-332 ATSGGDYVTQTGG
+332 ATSGGDYVTQTSGVV
-345 AFGAGAG
+345 GAGAG
-352 AYMIKS
+352 AYMIKR

-404 QYQQWREILADL
+404 QYEQWREILADL

>member
-1 MALANCRERECM
+1 MNKSLNA
-13 KINLEDASRNV
+13 RNQSV
-24 PLLKGRDPV
+24 FYSQ
-33 GAVYRSLIV
+33 ARSLVASVSRLSI
-42 IGFCLVSGCATHTVK
+42 ILGLFWVSGCATHTVK
-57 STSYTPAIQATE
+57 STSYTPAIQAIE
-69 SVSEDLLLDVGIA
+69 SVPENLLMDVGVA
-82 VFDPGIDELSSS
+82 VFDPGIDELSRS
-94 QKEIVNQDIRIA
+94 QEEIVNQDIRIA

-122 GNWGMVRVMPNSI
+122 GNWGIVRVMPNTS

-150 GESMVL
+150 GESMAV
-156 RVTVEDSSGAHWY
+156 RVRVEDSTGEVWY
-169 TREYEEATSRFSYE
+169 TKEYNEATSRFSYE

-214 ADVEKIRA
+214 ADVKKIRA

-227 FAKSFIPEAFENYID
+227 FAKSFIPEAFEDYID

-248 FELIALPSDQD
+248 FVLVALPSEQD

-315 RRRIIAGGVAVL
+315 RRRILAGGVAVL

-404 QYQQWREILADL
+404 QYEQWREILADL